1 MFNLNVKSGCYNGA
15 TWLDEFKCENLVTPS
30 GMERCFAI
38 HFVFFMYTDFNVFTD
53 VVGYCFTL
61 DFILLKDE

>member
-38 HFVFFMYTDFNVFTD
+38 HFFYFFLCKLISMYSQT
-53 VVGYCFTL
+53 
-61 DFILLKDE
+61 